1 MRKYLIGI
9 SAAAILAL
17 AAGCGDDP
25 STDAGGHGEPTSAHG
40 GEQAGEQSGG
50 QSGGQIKHN
59 EQDMAFV
66 QAMIPHH
73 QQAVD
78 MAGMAEK
85 HATDAKVKDL
95 AARIKGAQDPEIQ
108 KMTDMYEQWGESME
122 DMPGMD
128 HGSGHGGASGPGMM
142 SDKEMQQLEKAKG
155 AAFDRMWV
163 QMMIKHH
170 QGAVDMAQDEL
181 DKGGNAD
188 AKALAQQILD
198 TQQAEIK
205 EMQKMS

>member
-9 SAAAILAL
+9 SAAAIMAV

-25 STDAGGHGEPTSAHG
+25 STADAGHGEPTSAQSDA
-40 GEQAGEQSGG
+40 QAGG
-50 QSGGQIKHN
+50 QTKHN
-59 EQDMAFV
+59 DQDMAFV

-78 MAGMAEK
+78 MATMAEE
-85 HATDAKVKDL
+85 HATDQKVKDL

-142 SDKEMQQLEKAKG
+142 SDKEMQQLEKASG

-163 QMMIKHH
+163 QLMIKHH

-205 EMQKMS
+205 EMQGMS

>member
-1 MRKYLIGI
+1 
-9 SAAAILAL
+9 
-17 AAGCGDDP
+17 
-25 STDAGGHGEPTSAHG
+25 
-40 GEQAGEQSGG
+40 
-50 QSGGQIKHN
+50 
-59 EQDMAFV
+59 
-66 QAMIPHH
+66 
-73 QQAVD
+73 
-78 MAGMAEK
+78 
-85 HATDAKVKDL
+85 
-95 AARIKGAQDPEIQ
+95 
-108 KMTDMYEQWGESME
+108 MTDMYEQWGESME

-142 SDKEMQQLEKAKG
+142 SDKEMQQLEKASG

-163 QMMIKHH
+163 QLMIKHH

-205 EMQKMS
+205 EMQGMS

>member
-9 SAAAILAL
+9 SAAAIMAV
-17 AAGCGDDP
+17 AAGCGEDP
-25 STDAGGHGEPTSAHG
+25 STADAGHGEPTSAQSG
-40 GEQAGEQSGG
+40 AQAGG
-50 QSGGQIKHN
+50 QTKHN
-59 EQDMAFV
+59 DQDMAFV

-73 QQAVD
+73 QQAVE
-78 MAGMAEK
+78 MATMAEK
-85 HATDAKVKDL
+85 QATHQKVKDL

-122 DMPGMD
+122 DMPDMD
-128 HGSGHGGASGPGMM
+128 HGSGHGSGHGGASGPGMM
-142 SDKEMQQLEKAKG
+142 SAKEMTQLEKASG

-163 QMMIKHH
+163 QLMIKHH

-205 EMQKMS
+205 EMQGMS